1 MFGVPH
7 ALTIG
12 MRTLLTLLVA
22 TLPAFSHTL
31 TFDRALPRLYQA
43 TTVNVD
49 GNDRTVNAGQL
60 GIWIDTVYDIMAYC
74 AAPGITLLTGPT
86 DVTPVPA
93 SIFNEGQR
101 LAWIYNTYNP
111 SVTQGWEAAA
121 VQIALW
127 EVILDSTDDLT
138 DGRFRYSADSQIQTQ
153 AIAILAASANQSDN
167 GVVFWVPDNGPTYS
181 QTLLSA
187 DPTPEPPAFY
197 LSAAALLLLLR
208 KFPNP
213 KRVLPQNQPPVSV

>member
-1 MFGVPH
+1 
-7 ALTIG
+7 

-43 TTVNVD
+43 TTVTVD
-49 GNDRTVNAGQL
+49 GNSRTVNAGQI

-74 AAPGITLLTGPT
+74 AAPGVTLLTGPT

-93 SIFNEGQR
+93 ALFAEGQR
-101 LAWIYNTYNP
+101 LAWIYNFYNP
-111 SVTQGWEAAA
+111 AVTQGWEAAA
-121 VQIALW
+121 VQVAIW
-127 EVILDSTDDLT
+127 EVILDSNDDLT
-138 DGRFRYSADSQIQTQ
+138 DGRFRYSDDAQIQSR
-153 AIAILAASANQSDN
+153 AMAILAASANQSAN
-167 GVVFWVPDNGPTYS
+167 GVVFWVPDNGPSYS

-187 DPTPEPPAFY
+187 DPTPEPPAFF
-197 LSAAALLLLLR
+197 LGAAALLLLLR

-213 KRVLPQNQPPVSV
+213 KRVLPENQPAIGV

>member
-1 MFGVPH
+1 
-7 ALTIG
+7 
-12 MRTLLTLLVA
+12 MRTFLTLLVA

-49 GNDRTVNAGQL
+49 GNDRTVNAGQI

-86 DVTPVPA
+86 DVTPVPD
-93 SIFNEGQR
+93 SLFNEGAR
-101 LAWIYNTYNP
+101 LAWIYNFYNP
-111 SVTQGWEAAA
+111 TVTQGWEAAA
-121 VQIALW
+121 VQVAIW
-127 EVILDSTDDLT
+127 EIILDTDDDLST
-138 DGRFRYSADSQIQTQ
+138 GRFRYSSDAQIQTR
-153 AIAILAASANQSDN
+153 AMAILAASANQSDS
-167 GVVFWVPDNGPTYS
+167 GVVFWVPDAGPNYS

-187 DPTPEPPAFY
+187 DPTPEPPAFF
-197 LSAAALLLLLR
+197 LGGAALLFLLR

-213 KRVLPQNQPPVSV
+213 KRVLAQNEPAVGV